1 MVFNS
6 AKLSLKS
13 LILRFILLNKRN
25 ILEGLI
31 VFGVM
36 TGILLPV
43 RLLFVTYV
51 SNDWFGSF
59 GLISAISVI
68 LVILTKKGKLGG
80 FGKMF
85 ERQIN
90 KLQEG
95 KKAKLVYGQSI
106 IFLIILGGTIFAI
119 DQGNTVYADLKEQIL
134 EENEEFSNPEELLK
148 KAEELQAQDWIF
160 GIIGM
165 FLAIFIAFPQLSV
178 VLAVLND
185 SFDGWVLHFYT
196 VAFVEYLEMFGI
208 LIYFRYSFW
217 KNKTLVSELDKNQG
231 KKVA

>member
-1 MVFNS
+1 
-6 AKLSLKS
+6 
-13 LILRFILLNKRN
+13 LNKRN

-43 RLLFVTYV
+43 RLFFVTYV
-51 SNDWFGSF
+51 STDWFGSF
-59 GLISAISVI
+59 GLISAISVTI
-68 LVILTKKGKLGG
+68 VILTKKEKLGS

-90 KLQEG
+90 KLQKG
-95 KKAKLVYGQSI
+95 KKAKLVYGQSV
-106 IFLIILGGTIFAI
+106 IFLLILGGTIFAI
-119 DQGNTVYADLKEQIL
+119 EQGNTIYADLKEQIL
-134 EENEEFSNPEELLK
+134 DENQEFSDPEEILK
-148 KAEELQAQDWIF
+148 KTGELEAQDWMF
-160 GIIGM
+160 GMLAM
-165 FLAIFIAFPQLSV
+165 FLAIFFAFPQLSA

-217 KNKTLVSELDKNQG
+217 KNKKFVTELDKNQE
-231 KKVA
+231 KKLYKN